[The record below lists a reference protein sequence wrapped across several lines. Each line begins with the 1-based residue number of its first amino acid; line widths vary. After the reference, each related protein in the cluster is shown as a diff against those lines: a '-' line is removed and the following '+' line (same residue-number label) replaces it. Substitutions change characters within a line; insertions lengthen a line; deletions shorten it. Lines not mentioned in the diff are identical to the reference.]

1 METEKTP
8 EKSNQDDVVAIEL
21 PAPSGWTKKFTP
33 KPRKNEIVFISPTGE
48 EIKSKK
54 QLEQY
59 LKSHAGGPSILEF
72 DWGTGDTPRRSA
84 RLSEKSKA
92 TESPG
97 SGTPKKKQKSSPKK
111 GAKETK
117 DTNEEGGETVDK
129 HEDVGEVKENAEVG
143 ADAKAAGEDDDGEVI
158 AGEAPSHKDETK
170 EAKQKVDAEMVTAE
184 QGEGEDKGAELKGE
198 ESTVNTNM
206 DEGKNQEAA
215 NISSAGKDEDAE
227 AKELAL
233 KGLEDSNKE
242 AESAPSGPEVPSQ
255 SLPSEN
261 PSVQESDLGGDSTSK
276 VSDTKVE
283 EPTGG
288 SVELKDQSNAEAPV
302 GKVEKEEAAAASN
315 DNSKKDAADVWM
327 EEASAANQ
335 GLSN

>member
-1 METEKTP
+1 MEAEKTP

-33 KPRKNEIVFISPTGE
+33 KPRKSEIVFISPTGE

-97 SGTPKKKQKSSPKK
+97 SGTPKKKQRSSLMK
-111 GAKETK
+111 GVEAK
-117 DTNEEGGETVDK
+117 DANEEGETVDK
-129 HEDVGEVKENAEVG
+129 HEDVGEVKESAEVG
-143 ADAKAAGEDDDGEVI
+143 ADAKAAREDDDGEVI
-158 AGEAPSHKDETK
+158 TGEASSDKDETK
-170 EAKQKVDAEMVTAE
+170 EAEQKADAVMVTKE
-184 QGEGEDKGAELKGE
+184 QGQGEDKVAELKGE
-198 ESTVNTNM
+198 ENTVNINM
-206 DEGKNQEAA
+206 DEGENQEAA

-227 AKELAL
+227 TKQLAS

-242 AESAPSGPEVPSQ
+242 PESASSEPKVPSQ
-255 SLPSEN
+255 SMPSEN

-288 SVELKDQSNAEAPV
+288 NVELKEQSNAEAPV
-302 GKVEKEEAAAASN
+302 GKVAKEEAAAASN
-315 DNSKKDAADVWM
+315 DNSKKDEADVSM

-335 GLSN
+335 GFSN